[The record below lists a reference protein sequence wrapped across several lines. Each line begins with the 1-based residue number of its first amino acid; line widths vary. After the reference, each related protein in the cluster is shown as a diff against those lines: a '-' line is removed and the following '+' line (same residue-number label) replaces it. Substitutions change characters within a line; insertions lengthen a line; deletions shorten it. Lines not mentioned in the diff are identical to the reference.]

1 MVSLVARH
9 SPLPIT
15 CPMVSNEKLGRGGG
29 LSTKLRVG
37 SCLWS
42 CLSGVKLAA
51 QAQCPGSNSKQQS
64 VFSSLIASYT
74 IESAFTFTVISVC
87 VVCRVK

>member
-15 CPMVSNEKLGRGGG
+15 CPMVSNEKLGRG
-29 LSTKLRVG
+29 LSTKLRAS

-42 CLSGVKLAA
+42 CLSGVKLTA
-51 QAQCPGSNSKQQS
+51 QAQCPGFNSKQQS
-64 VFSSLIASYT
+64 VFSFFASYT
-74 IESAFTFTVISVC
+74 IESVFTFTVISVC

>member
-51 QAQCPGSNSKQQS
+51 QCPGFNSKQQS
-64 VFSSLIASYT
+64 VFRFLFASYT
-74 IESAFTFTVISVC
+74 IESAFTFTVIIVC